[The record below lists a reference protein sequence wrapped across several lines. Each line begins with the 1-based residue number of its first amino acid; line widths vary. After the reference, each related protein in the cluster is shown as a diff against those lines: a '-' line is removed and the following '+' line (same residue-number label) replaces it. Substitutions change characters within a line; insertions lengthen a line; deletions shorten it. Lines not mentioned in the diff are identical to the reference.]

1 MIITG
6 IILFLVLIGTLNI
19 IDSFESDEEFDRSI
33 IDELKDDVYKVLACS
48 NNENHDKVRKELLW
62 VFQNNF
68 SRISKIRNKNTK
80 KKLYKLY
87 DEIKV
92 LSIEEIKNNIGGIKN
107 GSSN

>member
-19 IDSFESDEEFDRSI
+19 IDLFESDEEFDRSI
-33 IDELKDDVYKVLACS
+33 IEELKDDVYKVLACS
-48 NNENHDKVRKELLW
+48 NNENHDKVLKELLW

-80 KKLYKLY
+80 KKFYKLY